1 MDRDTSLSLLSL
13 AAPLSDKLQKYKI
26 TKAQGSFR
34 AMAASKPEHTPM
46 MQQYL
51 KTKAEHEGELL
62 FYRMGDFYEL
72 FYDDAKKAAKLLD
85 ITLTARGK
93 SGGNPIPMAG
103 IPYHAAENYIA
114 KIVRAGES
122 VAICEQIGDPATSKG
137 PVERK
142 VLRVI
147 TPGTLTDEAFLDEK
161 ADNLL
166 CSLYFTGEEG
176 KSQKGCAY
184 GIAAMD
190 ISTGHFQAQEV
201 ETKDAM
207 LSELARLNPA
217 ELLIQDNDSINKEEL
232 TLINQNLSFQLRPE
246 WDFDLDNAKHKL
258 CEQFELKSLDSLID
272 KEHSSAIIAAG
283 VLLQYAIETQRGQLP
298 HVQSLDYRAHSQFV
312 QMDAST
318 RRNLE
323 LCLNLRGEEDNT
335 LASVM
340 DRCATAM
347 GSRLLKRWLN
357 QPLTDQEALKARYQC
372 VEFLLSDYRYE
383 GLRQHLKGV
392 GDLERILSRVALGS
406 ARPRDLSRLRDSLA
420 CLPDLQ
426 AALRQDQDIRLL
438 QELLTD
444 ISEFPDIVERLNKA
458 IIELPPM
465 LIRDG
470 GVIAEGY
477 DAELDELR
485 GISENAGEFLLK
497 LEADERES
505 TGLSTLK
512 VGYNRVHGYY
522 IEISKLQSDGAP
534 AHYIRR
540 QTLKNAER
548 FITPELKEFEDKAL
562 SAKSKALE
570 REKYLYQELVSYL
583 NTFLKELQRCGAAL
597 AQLDVLN
604 NFSERAYQ
612 LRLCQSNLVSESGID
627 IKEGRHLVVES
638 VLEDQFVPND
648 LSFSEQEKM
657 MIITGPNM
665 GGKSTY
671 MRQVAQI
678 VLLAHVGSFVPAS
691 EANIGPIDRIFTRIG
706 SSDDL
711 AGGRSTFMVEMSEA
725 AYILHHA
732 TPNSLVLMDEIGRG
746 TSTFDGLSLAWA
758 CAIDLA
764 DRIQAYTL
772 FATHYFELTTLPEQY
787 PGAFNKHLSASEHG
801 DQIIF
806 LHRVKNGPA
815 NQSYG
820 LQVAKLAGLPR
831 DVIAQAQSK
840 LGELEA
846 QELGQ
851 FDTQADQPKAKAQ
864 STPQP
869 KASPTSPQTD
879 LFAAPSL
886 PEPLINAIKGLQPD
900 ELSPKEALDLLYQ
913 IVQLRDQ

>member
-1 MDRDTSLSLLSL
+1 MDNIEDSQKGNTSS
-13 AAPLSDKLQKYKI
+13 
-26 TKAQGSFR
+26 
-34 AMAASKPEHTPM
+34 HTPM

-51 KTKAEHEGELL
+51 TTKAEHANELL

-72 FYDDAKKAAKLLD
+72 FFDDAKKAAKLLD

-93 SGGNPIPMAG
+93 SSGEPIPMAG

-114 KIVRAGES
+114 KIIRAGES

-142 VLRVI
+142 VMRVI
-147 TPGTLTDEAFLDEK
+147 TPGTISDEALLEERS
-161 ADNLL
+161 DNLL
-166 CSLYFTGEEG
+166 CALYFSGVTG
-176 KSQKGCAY
+176 KQKDCAAY
-184 GIAAMD
+184 GIAALDM
-190 ISTGHFQAQEV
+190 SSGHFQALDV
-201 ETKDAM
+201 ETEDAM
-207 LSELARLNPA
+207 LAELARLNPA
-217 ELLIQDNDSINKEEL
+217 ELLIQDADFTQTLALSISQQKTPL
-232 TLINQNLSFQLRPE
+232 KKRPE
-246 WDFDLDNAKHKL
+246 WDFDLENAKHKL
-258 CEQFELKSLDSLID
+258 CEQFEVKSLDSFID
-272 KEHSSAIIAAG
+272 AEHESAIIAAG
-283 VLLQYAIETQRGQLP
+283 CLLQYAMETQRGHLP
-298 HVQSLDYRAHSQFV
+298 HVKVLDYRSHSQFI
-312 QMDAST
+312 QMDGAT

-340 DRCATAM
+340 DRCSTAM

-357 QPLTDQEALKARYQC
+357 QPLTHQNQLQQRYQC
-372 VEFLLSDYRYE
+372 VEFLLTDYRYE
-383 GLRQHLKGV
+383 NLMQHLKGV
-392 GDLERILSRVALGS
+392 GDMERILSRVALGS

-420 CLPDLQ
+420 LLPDLQ
-426 AALRQDQDIRLL
+426 EALKGNNEIS
-438 QELLTD
+438 LLTKLLDD
-444 ISEFPDIVERLNKA
+444 INEFPNIVERLSKA
-458 IIELPPM
+458 IIDMPPM

-485 GISENAGEFLLK
+485 GISENAAEFLLK
-497 LEADERES
+497 LEMQEKEQ
-505 TGLSTLK
+505 TGISTLK
-512 VGYNRVHGYY
+512 VGYTRVHGYY
-522 IEISKLQSDGAP
+522 IEISRAQSDQAP

-548 FITPELKEFEDKAL
+548 FITPELKTFEDKAL

-570 REKYLYQELVSYL
+570 REKYLYQQLIEFVFASLR
-583 NTFLKELQRCGAAL
+583 ELQLCAAGIS
-597 AQLDVLN
+597 QLDVIN
-604 NFSERAYQ
+604 NFAERAWQ
-612 LRLCQSNLVSESGID
+612 LRLCQPSLKESAGID

-648 LSFSEQEKM
+648 LHFSDEQKM
-657 MIITGPNM
+657 MMITGPNM

-678 VLLAHVGSFVPAS
+678 ILLAHVGSFVPATT
-691 EANIGPIDRIFTRIG
+691 ACIGPIDRIFTRIG

-764 DRIQAYTL
+764 ERIKAYTL
-772 FATHYFELTTLPEQY
+772 FATHYFELTVLSERY
-787 PGAFNKHLSASEHG
+787 NCVFNKHLSAAEHG
-801 DQIIF
+801 EQIIF
-806 LHRVKNGPA
+806 LHKVQDGPA

-831 DVIAQAQSK
+831 DVIQTAQAKLRELENQEIREAQK
-840 LGELEA
+840 LG
-846 QELGQ
+846 GQ
-851 FDTQADQPKAKAQ
+851 QNIPQIQ
-864 STPQP
+864 S
-869 KASPTSPQTD
+869 D
-879 LFAAPSL
+879 LFLDSPRL
-886 PEPLINAIKGLQPD
+886 PEALVRAIESIKPD
-900 ELSPKEALDLLYQ
+900 ELTPKAALDLMYEL
-913 IVQLRDQ
+913 VKLRDK